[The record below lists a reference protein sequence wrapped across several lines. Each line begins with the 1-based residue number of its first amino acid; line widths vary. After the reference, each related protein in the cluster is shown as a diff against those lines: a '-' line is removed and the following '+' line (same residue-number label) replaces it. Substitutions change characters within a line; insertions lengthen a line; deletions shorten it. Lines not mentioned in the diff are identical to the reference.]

1 MYFTVNTCIFEQKNQ
16 WIVYAFSAMSFC
28 TEEVINAF
36 AAPLA
41 EATTTIKSERP
52 KTKRSTLITKSL
64 SQTIGF

>member
-1 MYFTVNTCIFEQKNQ
+1 MYFATNTCIFEQKNL
-16 WIVYAFSAMSFC
+16 WIVYAFSAMSLY

-41 EATTTIKSERP
+41 EATITTKSERP

-64 SQTIGF
+64 